1 MTNIGRRIMAGTC
14 GLLSLS
20 ALILIGIGDGRA
32 EDKGVGFGDSGM
44 EGREGMT
51 IDRFRSIV
59 LKLGNKMFVRHY
71 LWLNY
76 PNPTQLFG
84 FQIMDPATLTLCRA
98 TGRLAEELN
107 AEELKQEGLRF
118 EAERGMWVVER
129 DEK

>member
-1 MTNIGRRIMAGTC
+1 
-14 GLLSLS
+14 
-20 ALILIGIGDGRA
+20 
-32 EDKGVGFGDSGM
+32 
-44 EGREGMT
+44 MT

-59 LKLGNKMFVRHY
+59 LKLGNQMFVRHY

-98 TGRLAEELN
+98 TGRLAEEL
-107 AEELKQEGLRF
+107 EREGMRF